1 MQWGRVGNGSGTA
14 GEVMRFG
21 WHITAA
27 LAAGL
32 VAGCG
37 LAPAPPLR
45 YADAW
50 RCEAPADSLGFD
62 NVRAL
67 SPAARERRRAQALP
81 WRQLATTT
89 RDDAERLRALVT
101 AFALAP
107 DVPDH
112 GFALA
117 EAAGRVGDTQRAL
130 AALDAVEPAIP
141 ELPVAARRAARLRL
155 ALARGWLHRDRGRW
169 TLAHAWADSA
179 ARISPAEREVR
190 MLQGLCRAAHGDLR
204 GAYNI
209 SRDIETKEYFRFE
222 WRWIRGVAELAR
234 GDVANA
240 YYWLRDTRP
249 EGPWSARFHRDLA
262 MVCERVGDPV
272 EARRFHTYS
281 YDALGLG
288 PGTCPGPA
296 DVLADEGGAKPAR
309 LPVWIAFG
317 RLLAAGS
324 PYGWALAA
332 TDSFTAAISP
342 EDRIVWADGAV
353 DALGVCIRLDDH
365 QEQCRAQRGL
375 LYAQIGA
382 DELALEDL
390 RRVLDARRERG
401 EPGADL
407 AARYGKL
414 LNRTGRVEGAEEWLR
429 EALSSMPEKAEIWSD
444 LGYTLMM
451 TGRAAQGEEA
461 LDRALALDPGL
472 AAAWYNRGLHRYQ
485 ARRWSE
491 AADDFARALELA
503 PDNPDIPPLLQQART
518 RARR

>member
-1 MQWGRVGNGSGTA
+1 
-14 GEVMRFG
+14 MRFG
-21 WHITAA
+21 WYIATA
-27 LAAGL
+27 LAAGF
-32 VAGCG
+32 VAGC
-37 LAPAPPLR
+37 ARTPALSLS
-45 YADAW
+45 YHEAW
-50 RCEAPADSLGFD
+50 RCETPADSLD
-62 NVRAL
+62 YEAVRAL
-67 SPAARERRRAQALP
+67 SPAVRERRRALAQP
-81 WRQLATTT
+81 WRRLAETT

-101 AFALAP
+101 AVALAP

-130 AALDAVEPAIP
+130 AALEALEPAIG
-141 ELPVAARRAARLRL
+141 ELPVKERRAARLRL

-190 MLQGLCRAAHGDLR
+190 MLLGLCRAAHGDLR

-249 EGPWSARFHRDLA
+249 EAAWSARFHRDLA
-262 MVCERVGDPV
+262 QVCERVGDPV
-272 EARRFHTYS
+272 EARRFFNYS
-281 YDALGLG
+281 YDALELGL
-288 PGTCPGPA
+288 GTCPGPA
-296 DVLADEGGAKPAR
+296 EVVIDEGGAKPELR
-309 LPVWIAFG
+309 PVWIAFG

-324 PYGWALAA
+324 AYGWSLAA
-332 TDSFTAAISP
+332 DDSFAAATTP
-342 EDRIVWADGAV
+342 DHRVAWADRAV

-365 QEQCRAQRGL
+365 QEQSRARRGL
-375 LYAQIGA
+375 LYVQIGA

-390 RRVLDARRERG
+390 RRVLTARRERG
-401 EPGADL
+401 EGAGDL
-407 AARYGKL
+407 AAPYGRL
-414 LNRTGRVEGAEEWLR
+414 LNRVGKVESAEEWLR
-429 EALSSMPEKAEIWSD
+429 EALLAAPERAEIWSD

-491 AADDFARALELA
+491 AADDFVRALELA
-503 PDNPDIPPLLQQART
+503 PDNPDIPPLLQQARE
-518 RARR
+518 RVRQ

>member
-1 MQWGRVGNGSGTA
+1 
-14 GEVMRFG
+14 MRFG

-81 WRQLATTT
+81 WRQLAATT

-130 AALDAVEPAIP
+130 AALDAVEASLG
-141 ELPVAARRAARLRL
+141 ELPAAERRAARLRL

-262 MVCERVGDPV
+262 MVCARVGDPV
-272 EARRFHTYS
+272 EARRFYNYS

-296 DVLADEGGAKPAR
+296 DVPADEGDAKPAR

-342 EDRIVWADGAV
+342 ADRIAWADRAV

-375 LYAQIGA
+375 LYAEIGA
-382 DELALEDL
+382 TNSPWRTSTASWPRGGSGGRRGAELA
-390 RRVLDARRERG
+390 A
-401 EPGADL
+401 P
-407 AARYGKL
+407 YGRL
-414 LNRTGRVEGAEEWLR
+414 LNRAGRVEAAEEWLR
-429 EALSSMPEKAEIWSD
+429 EALSAAPERAEIWSD

-503 PDNPDIPPLLQQART
+503 PDNPDIPPLLQQARA